1 MIGVARTAAGIDV
14 GTTKVCA
21 VVGELSHGGRLRILG
36 VGVVPSHGL
45 KRGMVVDID
54 EAVQSISGAVDK
66 CQKISGLH
74 IDTANVSIANPNIGS
89 QNSRGVVAVA
99 NNGHDIGQDD
109 INRVLDAARMVAVGG
124 SADVLHVIPR
134 GFKVDGQDGVK
145 NPIGMAGSRLEVETH
160 IVTGGGGTLQ
170 NLVKCVERAGVT
182 PLDLVLEPLASA
194 DAVLTDAERTAG
206 VMLVDVG
213 GGTTDIAMFLEGSA
227 WRTAVLPVGG
237 SHITNDVAIGLRAPY
252 DAAEELKIKHGRA
265 SAQGVLAD
273 EPVRVATE
281 AGMQQYL
288 RAELCEI
295 IEARVEEIMYMVLD
309 ELHASGYKGMLPA
322 GVVLTGG
329 TAQLAGIAD
338 VAARVL
344 QMPVRIGSPTDIEG
358 LVDTIGNPAF
368 ATSVG
373 LVRWAF
379 DRGISGEGASV
390 ERQGQGPTELYGRLR
405 GWLRAF
411 LP

>member
-1 MIGVARTAAGIDV
+1 MARTAAGIDV
-14 GTTKVCA
+14 GTTKIA
-21 VVGELSHGGRLRILG
+21 TVVGELGHGGHLRILG
-36 VGVVPSHGL
+36 VGVSPSQGL

-54 EAVQSISGAVDK
+54 EAVQSIGASVDK
-66 CQKISGLH
+66 CQKISGIK
-74 IDTANVSIANPNIGS
+74 IDTANISIANPNISS
-89 QNSRGVVAVA
+89 QNSTGVVAVA

-109 INRVLDAARMVAVGG
+109 INRVLEAARMVAVGAN
-124 SADVLHVIPR
+124 ADVLHVIPR
-134 GFKVDGQDGVK
+134 GFKVDNLDGVK
-145 NPIGMAGSRLEVETH
+145 NPIGMTGSRLEVETH
-160 IVTGGGGTLQ
+160 IVSGGGGTVQ
-170 NLVKCVERAGVT
+170 NLVKCVERAGVV

-194 DAVLTDAERTAG
+194 DAVLTDAERMAG
-206 VMLVDVG
+206 VMLVDIG
-213 GGTTDIAMFLEGSA
+213 GGTTDLAIFLEGSA
-227 WRTAVLPVGG
+227 WRTAVMPVGG

-265 SAQGVLAD
+265 NGEGVLAD

-295 IEARVEEIMYMVLD
+295 IEARVEEIMYMILD
-309 ELHASGYKGMLPA
+309 ELHASGYKGLLPA

-344 QMPVRIGSPTDIEG
+344 QMPVRVGSPTDLEG
-358 LVDTIGNPAF
+358 LVDTIGSPAF
-368 ATSVG
+368 ATCVG

-379 DRGISGEGASV
+379 DRGVPGEQPLQD
-390 ERQGQGPTELYGRLR
+390 RQGQGPTELYGRLR